1 MAWRDY
7 ADVRALLYIIY
18 NINNLHQSVMTQVG
32 IGRQTAICKFVIKIY
47 NICYIISCYWL

>member
-1 MAWRDY
+1 MAWRGY

-32 IGRQTAICKFVIKIY
+32 IGR
-47 NICYIISCYWL
+47 